1 MDDGTQRDAWYDG
14 LTDRHGLH
22 DLAWLRADGTALTG
36 DEWRQPDARAFGC
49 LIGRPGRAAAPLLM
63 LINGDSAPAPFA
75 LPGGV
80 WEVVLDTSQPR
91 GEGAWHGQGGGAFE
105 VPGRSLV
112 VLAAAGHGLTG
123 W

>member
-1 MDDGTQRDAWYDG
+1 

-22 DLAWLRADGTALTG
+22 DLAWLRADGTQLTG
-36 DEWRQPDARAFGC
+36 DEWRRPDARVFGC

-63 LINGDSAPAPFA
+63 LINGDTAPEPFV

-80 WEVVLDTSQPR
+80 WEVVLDTSQAR
-91 GEGAWHGQGGGAFE
+91 GQGGWHGQGGGAFK

-112 VLAAAGHGLTG
+112 VLAAAGHGLAG
-123 W
+123 